1 MRSASSTLQLLFG
14 EGEKRPQKS
23 VYEYTAL
30 DEKGHELKGFVDAM
44 GIAAARLK
52 LREEGV
58 YPIEINQA
66 ADKKDTALTGVLGIN
81 FWQRVSTKD
90 VSIFT
95 RQLSTLLGA
104 GIPLV
109 PSLSVLIAQTK
120 NQLLKQTLAQI
131 REQVNE
137 GKSLTQGMLNFPRIF
152 PPFYV
157 NMIRAGESSGTIN
170 LVLER
175 LADFSENQQAL
186 MSKIRSA
193 LAYPIIMLFIG
204 SAVIFLLM
212 TFVVPKIT
220 GIFTDMHQTLPLI
233 TIVLIA
239 ISNFLKSFWW
249 LIWILLAAA
258 IAAFKYMTTGTEAG
272 KRLWDT
278 AKLKIPVWGQVN
290 RKIAI
295 ARFCRTLATL
305 LQSGVPLL
313 SSMEIVRNVVN
324 NILIGEAI
332 SKASKDVEE
341 GKGLSGPLTQS
352 GIFPPLVTEM
362 VAVGEQSGTLEKM
375 LNRVATAY
383 ETESQS
389 DIMVM
394 TSLLEPLMILVMGL
408 LVGFIVVSILL
419 PIFEMN
425 QLVR

>member
-1 MRSASSTLQLLFG
+1 M
-14 EGEKRPQKS
+14 S

-30 DEKGHELKGFVDAM
+30 DEKGHERKGFVEAM
-44 GIAAARLK
+44 GVAAARQK

-58 YPIEINQA
+58 YPTEINQA
-66 ADKKDTALTGVLGIN
+66 ADKKDAALSGVLGIN
-81 FWQRVSTKD
+81 LWQRVSTKD

-120 NQLLKQTLAQI
+120 NPLLKQTLAQI

-137 GKSLTQGMLNFPRIF
+137 GKSLTQGMLSFPRIF

-157 NMIRAGESSGTIN
+157 NMVRAGESSGTIN

-175 LADFSENQQAL
+175 LADFSENHQAL
-186 MSKIRSA
+186 ISKIRSA

-204 SAVIFLLM
+204 SAVIFLMM

-239 ISNFLKSFWW
+239 VSNFLKSFWW
-249 LIWILLAAA
+249 LILILLAAA
-258 IAAFKYMTTGTEAG
+258 IAAFKYMTTATDAG
-272 KRLWDT
+272 RRLWDT

-313 SSMEIVRNVVN
+313 SSMDIVRNVVN
-324 NILIGEAI
+324 NVLIGEAI
-332 SKASKDVEE
+332 SKAGKDVEE

-352 GIFPPLVTEM
+352 GLFPPLVTEM
-362 VAVGEQSGTLEKM
+362 VAVGEQTGTLEKM

-383 ETESQS
+383 ETEAQS

-408 LVGFIVVSILL
+408 LVGFIVISILL

>member
-1 MRSASSTLQLLFG
+1 M
-14 EGEKRPQKS
+14 S
-23 VYEYTAL
+23 VFEYVAL
-30 DEKGHELKGFVDAM
+30 DEKGHQHKGFIDAP
-44 GIAAARLK
+44 GVAAARQK
-52 LREEGV
+52 LREENV
-58 YPIEINQA
+58 YPVEINQA
-66 ADKKDTALTGVLGIN
+66 ENRKETALSGALKISI
-81 FWQRVSTKD
+81 WQRVSAND

-104 GIPLV
+104 GMPLV
-109 PSLSVLIAQTK
+109 PSLSILMKQA
-120 NQLLKQTLAQI
+120 NNPLLKKSLAQI

-137 GKSLTQGMLNFPRIF
+137 GKSLTESMSNFPQIF
-152 PPFYV
+152 PPFYL
-157 NMIRAGESSGTIN
+157 NMVRAGEASGTIN
-170 LVLER
+170 LVLGR
-175 LADFSENQQAL
+175 LADFSENQQTL
-186 MSKIRSA
+186 MNKIRSA
-193 LAYPIIMLFIG
+193 LAYPLIMLFMG

-220 GIFTDMHQTLPLI
+220 GIFSDMHQTLPVITIILI
-233 TIVLIA
+233 T

-249 LIWILLAAA
+249 LILILLAAA

-272 KRLWDT
+272 KRMWDN

-295 ARFCRTLATL
+295 ARFSRTLATL

-313 SSMEIVRNVVN
+313 AAMEIVRNVVN

-332 SKASKDVEE
+332 RKAGKDVEE

-362 VAVGEQSGTLEKM
+362 IAVGEQSGSLENM
-375 LNRVATAY
+375 LNRIATAY
-383 ETESQS
+383 ETEAQA

-394 TSLLEPLMILVMGL
+394 TSLLEPAMIIVMAL
-408 LVGFIVVSILL
+408 LVAFIVFSILL

-425 QLVR
+425 QLVK

>member
-1 MRSASSTLQLLFG
+1 M
-14 EGEKRPQKS
+14 S
-23 VYEYTAL
+23 VYEYKAL
-30 DEKGHELKGFVDAM
+30 DEKGREHKGFVDA
-44 GIAAARLK
+44 GSVAAARQK
-52 LREEGV
+52 LREDGV
-58 YPIEINQA
+58 YPTEINQA
-66 ADKKDTALTGVLGIN
+66 ADKKDNALSGILN
-81 FWQRVSTKD
+81 VNIWQRVSTKD

-95 RQLSTLLGA
+95 RQLSTLLGS

-120 NQLLKQTLAQI
+120 NPLLKQTLAQI

-137 GKSLTQGMLNFPRIF
+137 GKSLTEGLLNFPRIF

-175 LADFSENQQAL
+175 LADFSENQQA
-186 MSKIRSA
+186 MMGKIKTA
-193 LAYPIIMLFIG
+193 LAYPIVMLFVG
-204 SAVIFLLM
+204 SGVIFLLM
-212 TFVVPKIT
+212 TFVVPEIT

-233 TIVLIA
+233 TIILIGV
-239 ISNFLKSFWW
+239 SDFLKSFWW
-249 LIWILLAAA
+249 LILILVAAA
-258 IAAFKYMTTGTEAG
+258 IAAFKYVTTATDSGR
-272 KRLWDT
+272 RLWDT
-278 AKLKIPVWGQVN
+278 AKLKTPIWGQVN
-290 RKIAI
+290 LKIAI

-305 LQSGVPLL
+305 LKSGVPLL

-332 SKASKDVEE
+332 GKASKDVEE
-341 GKGLSGPLTQS
+341 GKGLSGPLTES
-352 GIFPPLVTEM
+352 GLFPPLVTEM
-362 VAVGEQSGTLEKM
+362 VAVGEQTGTLEAM

-383 ETESQS
+383 ETEAQS

-408 LVGFIVVSILL
+408 AVGFIVVSILL

-425 QLVR
+425 QLIR

>member
-1 MRSASSTLQLLFG
+1 M
-14 EGEKRPQKS
+14 S

-30 DEKGHELKGFVDAM
+30 DKKGHERKGFVDAM
-44 GIAAARLK
+44 GTAAARQK

-66 ADKKDTALTGVLGIN
+66 ADKKDTVLSGVLGIN
-81 FWQRVSTKD
+81 LWQRVSTKD
-90 VSIFT
+90 VSVFT
-95 RQLSTLLGA
+95 RQLSTLLGS

-157 NMIRAGESSGTIN
+157 NMVRAGESSGTIN

-193 LAYPIIMLFIG
+193 LAYPIIMVFIG
-204 SAVIFLLM
+204 SGVIFLMM

-233 TIVLIA
+233 TVVLIA

-249 LIWILLAAA
+249 LILILLATA
-258 IAAFKYMTTGTEAG
+258 IAAFKYMTTVTETG
-272 KRLWDT
+272 KRLWDS

-383 ETESQS
+383 ETEAQS

-408 LVGFIVVSILL
+408 VVGFIVISILL

>member
-1 MRSASSTLQLLFG
+1 M
-14 EGEKRPQKS
+14 S
-23 VYEYTAL
+23 VFEYVAL
-30 DEKGHELKGFVDAM
+30 DEKGHQRKGFIDAP
-44 GIAAARLK
+44 GVAAARQK
-52 LREEGV
+52 LREENV
-58 YPIEINQA
+58 YPVEINQA
-66 ADKKDTALTGVLGIN
+66 ENRKETALSGALKIN
-81 FWQRVSTKD
+81 IWQRVSAND

-104 GIPLV
+104 GMPLV
-109 PSLSVLIAQTK
+109 PSLSILM
-120 NQLLKQTLAQI
+120 KQANNPLFKKSLAQI

-137 GKSLTQGMLNFPRIF
+137 GKSLTESMSNFPQIF
-152 PPFYV
+152 PPFYL
-157 NMIRAGESSGTIN
+157 NMVRAGEASGTIN
-170 LVLER
+170 LVLGR
-175 LADFSENQQAL
+175 LADFSENQQTL
-186 MSKIRSA
+186 MNKIRSA
-193 LAYPIIMLFIG
+193 LAYPLIMLFMG

-220 GIFTDMHQTLPLI
+220 GIFSDMHQTLPVI
-233 TIVLIA
+233 TIIMIT

-249 LIWILLAAA
+249 LILILLAAA

-272 KRLWDT
+272 KRMWDN

-295 ARFCRTLATL
+295 ARFSRTLATL

-313 SSMEIVRNVVN
+313 AAMEIVRNVVN

-332 SKASKDVEE
+332 RKAGKDVEE

-362 VAVGEQSGTLEKM
+362 IAVGEQSGSLENM
-375 LNRVATAY
+375 LNRIATAY
-383 ETESQS
+383 ETEAQA

-394 TSLLEPLMILVMGL
+394 TSLLEPAMIIVMAL
-408 LVGFIVVSILL
+408 LVAFIVFSILL

-425 QLVR
+425 QLVK

>member
-1 MRSASSTLQLLFG
+1 M
-14 EGEKRPQKS
+14 S
-23 VYEYTAL
+23 VFEYVAL
-30 DEKGHELKGFVDAM
+30 DEKGHQRKGFIDAP
-44 GIAAARLK
+44 GVAAARQK
-52 LREEGV
+52 LREENV
-58 YPIEINQA
+58 YPVEINQA
-66 ADKKDTALTGVLGIN
+66 ENRKETALSGALKFNI
-81 FWQRVSTKD
+81 WQRVPAND

-104 GIPLV
+104 GMPLV
-109 PSLSVLIAQTK
+109 PSLSILMKQA
-120 NQLLKQTLAQI
+120 NNPLLKKSLAQI

-137 GKSLTQGMLNFPRIF
+137 GKSLTESMSNFPQIF
-152 PPFYV
+152 PPFYL
-157 NMIRAGESSGTIN
+157 NMVRAGEASGTIN

-175 LADFSENQQAL
+175 LADFSENQQTL
-186 MSKIRSA
+186 MNKIRSA
-193 LAYPIIMLFIG
+193 LAYPLIMLFMG
-204 SAVIFLLM
+204 SAVLFLLM

-220 GIFTDMHQTLPLI
+220 GIFSDMHQTLPVI
-233 TIVLIA
+233 TIIMIT

-249 LIWILLAAA
+249 LILILLAAA

-272 KRLWDT
+272 KRMWDN

-295 ARFCRTLATL
+295 ARFSRTLATL

-313 SSMEIVRNVVN
+313 AAMEIVRNVVN

-332 SKASKDVEE
+332 RKAGKDVEE

-362 VAVGEQSGTLEKM
+362 IAVGEQSGSLENM
-375 LNRVATAY
+375 LNRIATAY
-383 ETESQS
+383 ETEAQA

-394 TSLLEPLMILVMGL
+394 TSLLEPAMIIVMAL
-408 LVGFIVVSILL
+408 LVAFIVFSILL

-425 QLVR
+425 QLVK

>member
-1 MRSASSTLQLLFG
+1 M
-14 EGEKRPQKS
+14 S
-23 VYEYTAL
+23 VYEYKAL
-30 DEKGHELKGFVDAM
+30 DEKGRERKGFVDAM
-44 GIAAARLK
+44 GVAAARQK
-52 LREEGV
+52 LREDGV
-58 YPIEINQA
+58 YPTEINQA
-66 ADKKDTALTGVLGIN
+66 ADKKYNALSGILRMN
-81 FWQRVSTKD
+81 LWQRVSTKD

-120 NQLLKQTLAQI
+120 NPLLKQTLAQI

-137 GKSLTQGMLNFPRIF
+137 GKSLTEGLLNFPRIF
-152 PPFYV
+152 PPFYI
-157 NMIRAGESSGTIN
+157 NMVRAGESSGTIN

-175 LADFSENQQAL
+175 LADFSENQQAM
-186 MSKIRSA
+186 MSKIRAA
-193 LAYPIIMLFIG
+193 LAYPIIMLLIG
-204 SAVIFLLM
+204 SGVIFLLM

-233 TIVLIA
+233 TIILIA
-239 ISNFLKSFWW
+239 VSNFLKSFWW
-249 LIWILLAAA
+249 LILVLIAAA
-258 IAAFKYMTTGTEAG
+258 IAVFKYMTTATDAG
-272 KRLWDT
+272 KRLWDS
-278 AKLKIPVWGQVN
+278 AKLKIPVWGQIN

-313 SSMEIVRNVVN
+313 ASMEIVRNVVN

-332 SKASKDVEE
+332 GKASKDVEE
-341 GKGLSGPLTQS
+341 GKGLAGSLTKSGL
-352 GIFPPLVTEM
+352 FPPLVTEM
-362 VAVGEQSGTLEKM
+362 VAVGEQTGTLEKM

-383 ETESQS
+383 ETETQS

-408 LVGFIVVSILL
+408 VVGFIVVSILL

>member
-1 MRSASSTLQLLFG
+1 M
-14 EGEKRPQKS
+14 S

-30 DEKGHELKGFVDAM
+30 DEKGRESKGFVDAM
-44 GIAAARLK
+44 GIAAARQK

-58 YPIEINQA
+58 YPTEINQA
-66 ADKKDTALTGVLGIN
+66 ADKKDTALSGVLGMN
-81 FWQRVSTKD
+81 LWQRVSTKD

-95 RQLSTLLGA
+95 RQLSTLLGS

-204 SAVIFLLM
+204 SGVIFLLM

-233 TIVLIA
+233 TVVLIGV
-239 ISNFLKSFWW
+239 SNFLKSFWW
-249 LIWILLAAA
+249 LILVLLAAA
-258 IAAFKYMTTGTEAG
+258 IAALKYMTTGTEAG
-272 KRLWDT
+272 RRMWDM

-290 RKIAI
+290 LKIAI

-332 SKASKDVEE
+332 NKASKDVEE
-341 GKGLSGPLTQS
+341 GKGLSGPLTES
-352 GIFPPLVTEM
+352 GLFPPLVTEM
-362 VAVGEQSGTLEKM
+362 VAVGEQTGTLEKM

-383 ETESQS
+383 ETEAQS

-408 LVGFIVVSILL
+408 VVGFIVISILL

>member
-1 MRSASSTLQLLFG
+1 M
-14 EGEKRPQKS
+14 S

-30 DEKGHELKGFVDAM
+30 DEKGRERKGFVDAM
-44 GIAAARLK
+44 GVAAARQK

-66 ADKKDTALTGVLGIN
+66 ADKKDAALSGVFGIN

-249 LIWILLAAA
+249 LILILLAAA

-408 LVGFIVVSILL
+408 LVGFIVISILL

-425 QLVR
+425 QLVK

>member
-1 MRSASSTLQLLFG
+1 M
-14 EGEKRPQKS
+14 S
-23 VYEYTAL
+23 VFEYMAL
-30 DEKGHELKGFVDAM
+30 DEKGHQRKGFIDAP
-44 GIAAARLK
+44 GVAAARQK
-52 LREEGV
+52 LREENV
-58 YPIEINQA
+58 YPVEINQA
-66 ADKKDTALTGVLGIN
+66 ENRKETALSGALKIN
-81 FWQRVSTKD
+81 IWQRVSAND

-104 GIPLV
+104 GMPLV
-109 PSLSVLIAQTK
+109 PSLSILMKQA
-120 NQLLKQTLAQI
+120 NNPLLKKSLAQI

-137 GKSLTQGMLNFPRIF
+137 GKSLTESMSNFPQIF
-152 PPFYV
+152 PPFYL
-157 NMIRAGESSGTIN
+157 NMVRAGEASGTIN
-170 LVLER
+170 LVLGR
-175 LADFSENQQAL
+175 LADFSENQQTL
-186 MSKIRSA
+186 MNKIRSA
-193 LAYPIIMLFIG
+193 LAYPLIMLFMG

-220 GIFTDMHQTLPLI
+220 GIFSDMHQTLPVI
-233 TIVLIA
+233 TIIMIT

-249 LIWILLAAA
+249 LILLLLAAA

-272 KRLWDT
+272 KRMWDN

-295 ARFCRTLATL
+295 ARFSRTLATL

-313 SSMEIVRNVVN
+313 AAMEIVRNVVN

-332 SKASKDVEE
+332 RKAGKDVEE

-362 VAVGEQSGTLEKM
+362 IAVGEQSGSLENM
-375 LNRVATAY
+375 LNRIATAY
-383 ETESQS
+383 ETEAQA

-394 TSLLEPLMILVMGL
+394 TSLLEPAMIIVMAL
-408 LVGFIVVSILL
+408 LVAFIVFSILL

-425 QLVR
+425 QLVK

>member
-1 MRSASSTLQLLFG
+1 M
-14 EGEKRPQKS
+14 S
-23 VYEYTAL
+23 VFEYVAL
-30 DEKGHELKGFVDAM
+30 DEKGHQRKGFIDAP
-44 GIAAARLK
+44 GVAAARQK
-52 LREEGV
+52 LREENV
-58 YPIEINQA
+58 YPVEINQA
-66 ADKKDTALTGVLGIN
+66 ENRKETALSGALKIN
-81 FWQRVSTKD
+81 IWQRVSAND

-104 GIPLV
+104 GMPLV
-109 PSLSVLIAQTK
+109 PSLSILMKQA
-120 NQLLKQTLAQI
+120 NNPLLKKSLAQI

-137 GKSLTQGMLNFPRIF
+137 GKSLTESMSNFPQIF
-152 PPFYV
+152 PPFYL
-157 NMIRAGESSGTIN
+157 NMVRAGEASGTIN

-175 LADFSENQQAL
+175 LADFSENQQTL
-186 MSKIRSA
+186 MNKIRSA
-193 LAYPIIMLFIG
+193 LAYPLIMLFMG
-204 SAVIFLLM
+204 SAVLFLLM

-220 GIFTDMHQTLPLI
+220 GIFSDMHQTLPVI
-233 TIVLIA
+233 TIIMIT

-249 LIWILLAAA
+249 LILILLAAA

-272 KRLWDT
+272 KRMWDN

-295 ARFCRTLATL
+295 ARFSRTLATL

-313 SSMEIVRNVVN
+313 AAMEIVRNVVN

-332 SKASKDVEE
+332 RKAGKDVEE

-362 VAVGEQSGTLEKM
+362 IAVGEQSGSLENM
-375 LNRVATAY
+375 LNRIATAY
-383 ETESQS
+383 ETEAQA

-394 TSLLEPLMILVMGL
+394 TSLLEPAMIIVMAL
-408 LVGFIVVSILL
+408 LVAFIVFSILL

-425 QLVR
+425 QLVK

>member
-1 MRSASSTLQLLFG
+1 M
-14 EGEKRPQKS
+14 S

-30 DEKGHELKGFVDAM
+30 DEKGRESKGFVDAM
-44 GIAAARLK
+44 SVAAARQK

-58 YPIEINQA
+58 YPTEINQA
-66 ADKKDTALTGVLGIN
+66 VDKKDTALTGVLGIN
-81 FWQRVSTKD
+81 LWQRVSTKD
-90 VSIFT
+90 VSVFT

-249 LIWILLAAA
+249 LILILLAAA

-352 GIFPPLVTEM
+352 GLFPPMVTEM

-408 LVGFIVVSILL
+408 VVGFIVISILL